1 MKWHLIVVYFK
12 WILKHVLLKYDQA
25 HLTFISKFLQSF
37 SFSIHDFFPFPS
49 FRWTS
54 LSTMK
59 KSTLIL
65 LLIAVLGAF
74 FIQSVDSSPLFF
86 DFFKNIFGGGGR
98 QNRPSYNNNQNQWA
112 NGGRVVKQKRFP
124 WDIFGMFGFKNVI
137 RPNKRPNNNNYRPPN
152 SGRPTTQWPP
162 NNNCG
167 SCGWDISQNSIGQNR
182 PVSTNL
188 PNYGNRQ
195 PNYRPPNNPRP
206 TSVAAQPTY
215 GGRRPNGFTTRSP
228 IVSVAAPNPNTRRPT
243 IGSQVPNNNVN
254 NNNAVNVG
262 GGSFSPAQQYFPVNG
277 NGNLPT
283 YFPTLPASDFTT
295 PTPQRQQTQVRRK
308 EICIF

>member
-1 MKWHLIVVYFK
+1 MYF
-12 WILKHVLLKYDQA
+12 YCMTQP
-25 HLTFISKFLQSF
+25 ISASF
-37 SFSIHDFFPFPS
+37 ENSCNNFHFESKIFSLFFS
-49 FRWTS
+49 SRWTF
-54 LSTMK
+54 LLTMK

-65 LLIAVLGAF
+65 LLIAVLGAL
-74 FIQSVDSSPLFF
+74 FIQSVESSPLFF
-86 DFFKNIFGGGGR
+86 DFFKNIFGGSGR
-98 QNRPSYNNNQNQWA
+98 QKRPSYNNNQNQWA

-137 RPNKRPNNNNYRPPN
+137 RPNKRPNNNNNYRPPN
-152 SGRPTTQWPP
+152 PGRPTTQWPS

-167 SCGWDISQNSIGQNR
+167 SCGWDISQNTIGQNR

-195 PNYRPPNNPRP
+195 PNYRPPNNVQP
-206 TSVAAQPTY
+206 TSVGTQPSY
-215 GGRRPNGFTTRSP
+215 GGQRPNGFTTRSP

-243 IGSQVPNNNVN
+243 VGSQVPNNNV

-295 PTPQRQQTQVRRK
+295 PTPQRQQTQVR
-308 EICIF
+308 